1 MSWKGRDRMKKKCG
15 IFKTIG
21 CAAAAVALGI
31 LIQIFLPD
39 ILIIAICCIL
49 VLIMGILIA
58 KFT

>member
-1 MSWKGRDRMKKKCG
+1 MKKSHL
-15 IFKTIG
+15 FKTLGII
-21 CAAAAVALGI
+21 AAAVALGI

-49 VLIMGILIA
+49 VLIMGIAIA

>member
-1 MSWKGRDRMKKKCG
+1 MKKFHALK
-15 IFKTIG
+15 IAALI
-21 CAAAAVALGI
+21 AAAIAFGI

-49 VLIMGILIA
+49 VLIMGIAIA

>member
-1 MSWKGRDRMKKKCG
+1 MNKCQL
-15 IFKTIG
+15 IKTLAII
-21 CAAAAVALGI
+21 AAAVALGI

-49 VLIMGILIA
+49 VLVMGIAIA

>member
-1 MSWKGRDRMKKKCG
+1 MKKKHS
-15 IFKTIG
+15 IFKTVG
-21 CAAAAVALGI
+21 CIAAAVALGI

-39 ILIIAICCIL
+39 ILIIAISCIL

>member
-1 MSWKGRDRMKKKCG
+1 MKRNHFCKMLC
-15 IFKTIG
+15 II
-21 CAAAAVALGI
+21 AASIALGI

-49 VLIMGILIA
+49 VIIMGIAVA

>member
-1 MSWKGRDRMKKKCG
+1 MNKCQL
-15 IFKTIG
+15 IKTLAII
-21 CAAAAVALGI
+21 AAAVALGI

-49 VLIMGILIA
+49 VLIMGIAIA

>member
-1 MSWKGRDRMKKKCG
+1 MNTKKGHL
-15 IFKTIG
+15 FKMLG
-21 CAAAAVALGI
+21 LLAAAVALGV

-49 VLIMGILIA
+49 ILVMGVVIA